1 MGPMRSRTTCL
12 SLSPQSLLLTPR
24 SHHSLCRLLALL
36 GLPQALCPP
45 RLAPAAV
52 HARGPA
58 AGLVQTP
65 RAPVL
70 LSLPQTPVSIWQ
82 TATPPPPAPSA
93 FQGPI
98 LAFLCNSGHPKT
110 KPAICNNQRK
120 VSSRCCLGALRPLLS
135 SILPSSVGV
144 LHLTPWTR
152 GEDMRGR
159 VSQEEGRSGDAGG
172 AQLGTER
179 VSSLETPSCPGSAQ
193 AFGWNR
199 SALAA
204 LTNPME
210 NGA

>member
-1 MGPMRSRTTCL
+1 MGPMRSRSTCL
-12 SLSPQSLLLTPR
+12 SLRPRSLLLTPR
-24 SHHSLCRLLALL
+24 FHGSLCRLLALL
-36 GLPQALCPP
+36 GLAQALCPQ

-82 TATPPPPAPSA
+82 TATLPHQLHQLSRAPFWPSCA
-93 FQGPI
+93 TVATPR
-98 LAFLCNSGHPKT
+98 T
-110 KPAICNNQRK
+110 KPAISNNQRK
-120 VSSRCCLGALRPLLS
+120 VSSCCCLGALRPLLS

-193 AFGWNR
+193 AFRGNR
-199 SALAA
+199 SAPAA
-204 LTNPME
+204 ITNPMG